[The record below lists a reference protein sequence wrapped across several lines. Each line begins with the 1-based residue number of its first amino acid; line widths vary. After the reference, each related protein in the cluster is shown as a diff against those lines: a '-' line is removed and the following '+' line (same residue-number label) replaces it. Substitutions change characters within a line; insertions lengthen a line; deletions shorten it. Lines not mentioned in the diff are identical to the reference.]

1 MLAWSPPSAQ
11 SGAAAPRFP
20 CHLQLGVQQ
29 LRQRTCDAWKAC
41 RNRTAILL
49 LRGFLNSEHQYWVYN
64 LTKNSS
70 KCYNAYVGM
79 IRMICM
85 VCVFQLFSLG
95 AWLCDQRARF
105 GWGDALQTRPAGHKC
120 GALKARRTKN
130 KNNKNKT
137 SKRRTRSR
145 HLKGSRVAKSANAN
159 LLLLALP
166 ALAQTSGSN
175 TNGEKQKYDANIQNL
190 WGPGCM
196 PSSSAHDS
204 YMSPSIAHLKAV
216 QENACEFKK
225 LLATVR
231 IAWSEARIYARY
243 QSIASVPP
251 SPE

>member
-1 MLAWSPPSAQ
+1 
-11 SGAAAPRFP
+11 
-20 CHLQLGVQQ
+20 
-29 LRQRTCDAWKAC
+29 
-41 RNRTAILL
+41 
-49 LRGFLNSEHQYWVYN
+49 
-64 LTKNSS
+64 
-70 KCYNAYVGM
+70 M

-85 VCVFQLFSLG
+85 VCMFQLFSLG

-105 GWGDALQTRPAGHKC
+105 GWGDALQTPPAGHKC
-120 GALKARRTKN
+120 GALKARPQ
-130 KNNKNKT
+130 KT
-137 SKRRTRSR
+137 EKKKKQDIQTSR
-145 HLKGSRVAKSANAN
+145 HLKGSRAAKSANAN

-216 QENACEFKK
+216 QENACECKK
-225 LLATVR
+225 LLSTVR

>member
-1 MLAWSPPSAQ
+1 MLNVAMHMLAWFAWFAWFACSNFSPLVPGFAIKGRGSDEAMHSRLCQQATNVAPS
-11 SGAAAPRFP
+11 S
-20 CHLQLGVQQ
+20 
-29 LRQRTCDAWKAC
+29 T
-41 RNRTAILL
+41 
-49 LRGFLNSEHQYWVYN
+49 S
-64 LTKNSS
+64 
-70 KCYNAYVGM
+70 
-79 IRMICM
+79 
-85 VCVFQLFSLG
+85 
-95 AWLCDQRARF
+95 
-105 GWGDALQTRPAGHKC
+105 HK
-120 GALKARRTKN
+120 K
-130 KNNKNKT
+130 KNKT
-137 SKRRTRSR
+137 SKRGTRSR

-216 QENACEFKK
+216 QENACECKK
-225 LLATVR
+225 LLSTVR
-231 IAWSEARIYARY
+231 VAWSEARIYARY

>member
-1 MLAWSPPSAQ
+1 MLQCICWHDSHDLHGLHVPTFLPWCLALRSKGEVRMRRCTPDSASRPQMWRPQSTSP
-11 SGAAAPRFP
+11 
-20 CHLQLGVQQ
+20 
-29 LRQRTCDAWKAC
+29 
-41 RNRTAILL
+41 
-49 LRGFLNSEHQYWVYN
+49 
-64 LTKNSS
+64 KNG
-70 KCYNAYVGM
+70 KKKKKQD
-79 IRMICM
+79 I
-85 VCVFQLFSLG
+85 
-95 AWLCDQRARF
+95 
-105 GWGDALQTRPAGHKC
+105 QT
-120 GALKARRTKN
+120 
-130 KNNKNKT
+130 
-137 SKRRTRSR
+137 SR
-145 HLKGSRVAKSANAN
+145 HLKGSRAAKSANAN

-216 QENACEFKK
+216 QENACECKK
-225 LLATVR
+225 LLSTVR